1 MARLHGILPAMVT
14 PFTVDDR
21 VDEAATRNLVRSL
34 MDAGVHGLIPTG
46 STGEFSAMTL
56 DERMRVADVV
66 IEAAGGKVPVLPH
79 TGAVATREVVALSK
93 HAKNSGAN
101 GLMIVPPY
109 YEPLSEEEVRAH
121 YAAVAAA
128 VNLPIMLYS
137 IPSCTGFAFRPEFVL
152 RLADEIPSIQ
162 YVKDSSGDARAL
174 QAMLSALGD
183 RVQVFNGWDTLS
195 FFGLAAGTA
204 GCVWGAANVMPREC
218 VALYDLAVHKQ
229 DLKGAKELWA
239 RMYPA
244 NVFFEREGY
253 VASVKAGATLAGR
266 AVGNPREPIKQLS
279 ASKIEEL
286 RQLLRPLG
294 ILA

>member
-21 VDEAATRNLVRSL
+21 VDEAATRNLVQSL
-34 MDAGVHGLIPTG
+34 LDAGVHGLIPAG

-56 DERMRVADVV
+56 DERKRVTDVV
-66 IEAAGGKVPVLPH
+66 LEAAGGKVPVLPH

-93 HAKNSGAN
+93 HAKHSGADA
-101 GLMIVPPY
+101 LMIVPPF

-121 YAAVAAA
+121 YARVAEAVD
-128 VNLPIMLYS
+128 LPIMLYN

-174 QAMLSALGD
+174 QAMLSAFGD
-183 RVQVFNGWDTLS
+183 RVHVFNGWDTLS
-195 FFGLAAGTA
+195 FFGLVAGTV

-218 VALYDLAVHKQ
+218 VALYDLVVQKQ
-229 DLKGAKELWA
+229 DLKDARDLWA
-239 RMYPA
+239 RMYPV

-266 AVGNPREPIKQLS
+266 AVGNPREPIKELS

-286 RQLLRPLG
+286 RHLLRPLG
-294 ILA
+294 IVA